1 MSPVGTTMLHM
12 RAEAHVLRKKYTDR
26 QGLGL
31 PTMAAGAVLATT
43 IGPRMI
49 TMAITVTTVTMV
61 VVAVDGEAEA
71 GAGADLL
78 GVGAGVIGIGTTMTT
93 LAGGAT
99 VVVDPESAVAVE
111 TVVAVG
117 QEVVV
122 ETWIGQDEAGADLLG
137 SVADAAG
144 RLNDRVGAP
153 ESEVAAETAEAGD
166 HTVGAGAEN
175 AGIETGENVQRRAAA
190 VPKMAAAVVVER
202 THEIDSKR
210 LN

>member
-1 MSPVGTTMLHM
+1 MLRM
-12 RAEAHVLRKKYTDR
+12 RAEAHGLRKKYTDR
-26 QGLGL
+26 QGLVL

-49 TMAITVTTVTMV
+49 TMAITVTTVTMAA
-61 VVAVDGEAEA
+61 VAVDGEA
-71 GAGADLL
+71 GAGAEADLP
-78 GVGAGVIGIGTTMTT
+78 GVGAGAIEIGTTMTT

-99 VVVDPESAVAVE
+99 VVVDPESVVAAE

-122 ETWIGQDEAGADLLG
+122 ETWIALDEAGADLLG
-137 SVADAAG
+137 AVADAAG
-144 RLNDRVGAP
+144 RLNDRVGAR

-175 AGIETGENVQRRAAA
+175 AGIETGGNVQRRAAA
-190 VPKMAAAVVVER
+190 VPKMAAAAAVER

>member
-1 MSPVGTTMLHM
+1 MLHM

-61 VVAVDGEAEA
+61 VVAVDGEA

-99 VVVDPESAVAVE
+99 VVVDPESAVAAE